1 MTLTKGDLK
10 EVRTILTQELAKQ
23 EGRFDFK
30 LESQKDDILEE
41 IDEKLIK
48 FRSDLFNKID
58 PILKEVTTAR
68 EERPLIISRIEKI
81 EKKLQIQ
88 TSA

>member
-1 MTLTKGDLK
+1 MSLSKGDLK

-48 FRSDLFNKID
+48 FRSVF
-58 PILKEVTTAR
+58 LK
-68 EERPLIISRIEKI
+68 RPLIIYRIEKL
-81 EKKLQIQ
+81 ERVHPKGYSQLA
-88 TSA
+88 S

>member
-10 EVRTILTQELAKQ
+10 EVRTVLTQELAKQ
-23 EGRFDFK
+23 EGRIDFK
-30 LESQKDDILEE
+30 LESQKDGILEE

-48 FRSDLFNKID
+48 FRSGLFNKID
-58 PILKEVTTAR
+58 PILKEVVTAR
-68 EERPLIISRIEKI
+68 EERPLIINRIEKI

-88 TSA
+88 TS